1 MHMSLNKEYFDE
13 LSNQNLI
20 IANEVNKKLYL
31 EKKNASY
38 EKILIWANE
47 NKDIINNC
55 PKNKIKNTFQPLL
68 DLLDIK
74 TLTCNDIENIKI
86 DYAAW
91 WYSCMPVQS
100 LKKNRLSNAFFY
112 TWR

>member
-74 TLTCNDIENIKI
+74 DMRTLNKICEVKNNKEFLEWIKNKI
-86 DYAAW
+86 
-91 WYSCMPVQS
+91 
-100 LKKNRLSNAFFY
+100 
-112 TWR
+112 